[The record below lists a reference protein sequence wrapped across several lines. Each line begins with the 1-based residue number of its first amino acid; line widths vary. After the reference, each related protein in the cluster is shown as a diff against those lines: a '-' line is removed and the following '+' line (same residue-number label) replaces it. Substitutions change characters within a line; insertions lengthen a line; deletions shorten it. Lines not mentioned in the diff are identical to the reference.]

1 MTDTS
6 TVDLY
11 YDPYDV
17 AIDDDPYPVWKRM
30 REEAPL
36 YFNEKYNFYALSRY
50 EDVARE
56 LPNWETYR
64 SGRGTTADILFNN
77 VQVPPGIL
85 LFEDPPLH
93 DLHRRL
99 LSRVFTP
106 RRMLA
111 VESLVRE
118 FCVRELD
125 PLVGAGGFDFIAD
138 LGAMM
143 PMRTIGYLL
152 GIPEED
158 QAKIRDR
165 NGTFIEMGEDSKPG
179 EIDQKIFEN
188 AIVMFAEYIEWRAN
202 HPSDDL
208 MTELLRAEID
218 EPDGTRRPLSRT
230 EVLAYTAMIAGA
242 GNETTARL
250 IGFMGQLLS
259 DHPDQRRE
267 LVADPSLIP
276 GAIEE
281 TLRYEP
287 RRPCRAATWPATPS
301 TTAASCP
308 RARSCCCSTVPPTAT
323 RVGLPIRTAT
333 TSTGKR
339 AATSA
344 SGRACTS
351 AWARRWPGWR
361 RGSPSRRSSNAGP
374 TGTSTT
380 PTPSGRT
387 PRACGGGRACPCSP
401 DSHPVTTL
409 SSTRTAPPG
418 SLPSVCSATSPPW
431 AVRRTIW
438 AS

>member
-1 MTDTS
+1 MAGTS
-6 TVDLY
+6 TIDLY
-11 YDPYDV
+11 YDPFDSD
-17 AIDDDPYPVWKRM
+17 IDDNPYPVWKRM

-36 YFNEKYNFYALSRY
+36 YYNEKYNFYALSRY
-50 EDVARE
+50 DDVARE
-56 LPNWETYR
+56 LPNWQTYR
-64 SGRGTTADILFNN
+64 SGRGTTADILFANIE
-77 VQVPPGIL
+77 VPPGIL

-111 VESLVRE
+111 VEDLVRG

-125 PLVGAGGFDFIAD
+125 PLVGSGGFDFIAD

-152 GIPEED
+152 GIPEQD

-165 NGTFIEMGEDSKPG
+165 GGAYIELSEERDPAAVNAKL
-179 EIDQKIFEN
+179 FEES
-188 AIVMFAEYIEWRAN
+188 IVVFAEYIEWRAD

-208 MTELLRAEID
+208 MTDLLRAEIE

-276 GAIEE
+276 GAVEE

-287 RRPCRAATWPATPS
+287 PSPVQARYVAQDAELYGRVVPEGSYMLLLNGSANRDDRRFTDPDRYDIHRGGGHLSFGQGLHFCLGSALARMEGRVALEEVLKRWPDWEVDYASAQRAH
-301 TTAASCP
+301 TASV
-308 RARSCCCSTVPPTAT
+308 R
-323 RVGLPIRTAT
+323 G
-333 TSTGKR
+333 
-339 AATSA
+339 
-344 SGRACTS
+344 
-351 AWARRWPGWR
+351 WARLPV
-361 RGSPSRRSSNAGP
+361 A
-374 TGTSTT
+374 TG
-380 PTPSGRT
+380 
-387 PRACGGGRACPCSP
+387 
-401 DSHPVTTL
+401 
-409 SSTRTAPPG
+409 
-418 SLPSVCSATSPPW
+418 
-431 AVRRTIW
+431 
-438 AS
+438 

>member
-1 MTDTS
+1 MTGTS
-6 TVDLY
+6 TIDLY
-11 YDPYDV
+11 YDPFDSG
-17 AIDDDPYPVWKRM
+17 IDDNPYPVWKRM

-36 YFNEKYNFYALSRY
+36 YYNEKYNFYALSRY

-56 LPNWETYR
+56 LHNWQTYR
-64 SGRGTTADILFNN
+64 SGRGTTADILFANIE
-77 VQVPPGIL
+77 VPPGIL

-111 VESLVRE
+111 VEDLVRG

-125 PLVGAGGFDFIAD
+125 PLIGAGGFDFIAD

-152 GIPEED
+152 GIPEQD
-158 QAKIRDR
+158 QATIRDR
-165 NGTFIEMGEDSKPG
+165 GGVYIELSDERDPAAVNAKL
-179 EIDQKIFEN
+179 FEES
-188 AIVMFAEYIEWRAN
+188 IVVFAEYIEWRAD

-208 MTELLRAEID
+208 MTDLLQAEIE

-276 GAIEE
+276 GAVEE
-281 TLRYEP
+281 TLRYEAP
-287 RRPCRAATWPATPS
+287 SPVQARYAAEDAELYGRVVPEGSYMLLLNGSANRDDRRFADSDRYDIHREGGHLSFGQGLHFCLGSALARMEGRVALEEVLERWPDWEVDYANAQRAH
-301 TTAASCP
+301 TASV
-308 RARSCCCSTVPPTAT
+308 R
-323 RVGLPIRTAT
+323 G
-333 TSTGKR
+333 
-339 AATSA
+339 
-344 SGRACTS
+344 
-351 AWARRWPGWR
+351 WARLPVV
-361 RGSPSRRSSNAGP
+361 
-374 TGTSTT
+374 TG
-380 PTPSGRT
+380 
-387 PRACGGGRACPCSP
+387 
-401 DSHPVTTL
+401 
-409 SSTRTAPPG
+409 
-418 SLPSVCSATSPPW
+418 
-431 AVRRTIW
+431 
-438 AS
+438 

>member
-1 MTDTS
+1 MTGTRAIE
-6 TVDLY
+6 LY
-11 YDPYDV
+11 YDPFDPE
-17 AIDDDPYPVWKRM
+17 IDDNPYPVWKRM

-36 YFNEKYNFYALSRY
+36 YYNEKYNFFALSRY
-50 EDVARE
+50 DDVARE
-56 LPNWETYR
+56 LPNWQTYR
-64 SGRGTTADILFNN
+64 SGRGTTADILFANIE
-77 VQVPPGIL
+77 VPPGIL

-93 DLHRRL
+93 DLHRKL

-111 VESLVRE
+111 VEDLVRG

-158 QAKIRDR
+158 QEKIRDR
-165 NGTFIEMGEDSKPG
+165 SVANIALSDDSDPAAVDANVFANS
-179 EIDQKIFEN
+179 I
-188 AIVMFAEYIEWRAN
+188 ALFAEYIEWRAS

-230 EVLAYTAMIAGA
+230 EVLSYTAMIAGA

-287 RRPCRAATWPATPS
+287 PS
-301 TTAASCP
+301 PVQARYVARDAEHYGRVVPEGSFMLLLNASANRDESHFADP
-308 RARSCCCSTVPPTAT
+308 DRYD
-323 RVGLPIRTAT
+323 IH
-333 TSTGKR
+333 
-339 AATSA
+339 
-344 SGRACTS
+344 
-351 AWARRWPGWR
+351 R
-361 RGSPSRRSSNAGP
+361 RGSHLSFGQGLHFCLGSALARLEARVAFEEVLKRWPDWEVDYANAQ
-374 TGTSTT
+374 
-380 PTPSGRT
+380 
-387 PRACGGGRACPCSP
+387 RAHTASVRGWARL
-401 DSHPVTTL
+401 PVV
-409 SSTRTAPPG
+409 TA
-418 SLPSVCSATSPPW
+418 
-431 AVRRTIW
+431 
-438 AS
+438 

>member
-1 MTDTS
+1 MAGTS
-6 TVDLY
+6 TIDLY
-11 YDPYDV
+11 YDPFDSD
-17 AIDDDPYPVWKRM
+17 IDDNPYPVWKRM

-36 YFNEKYNFYALSRY
+36 YYNEKYNFYALSRY
-50 EDVARE
+50 DDVARE
-56 LPNWETYR
+56 LPNWQTYR
-64 SGRGTTADILFNN
+64 SGRGTTADILFANIE
-77 VQVPPGIL
+77 VPPGIL

-111 VESLVRE
+111 VEDLVRG

-125 PLVGAGGFDFIAD
+125 PLVGSGGFDFIAD

-152 GIPEED
+152 GIPEQD

-165 NGTFIEMGEDSKPG
+165 GGAYIELSEERDPAAVNAKL
-179 EIDQKIFEN
+179 FEES
-188 AIVMFAEYIEWRAN
+188 IVVFAEYIEWRAN

-208 MTELLRAEID
+208 MTDLLRAEIE

-276 GAIEE
+276 GAVEE

-287 RRPCRAATWPATPS
+287 PSPVQARYVAQDAELYGRVVPEGSYMLLLNGSANRDDRRFTDPDRYDIHRGGGHLSFGQGLHFCLGSALARMEGRVALEEVLKRWPDWEVDYASAQRAH
-301 TTAASCP
+301 TASV
-308 RARSCCCSTVPPTAT
+308 R
-323 RVGLPIRTAT
+323 G
-333 TSTGKR
+333 
-339 AATSA
+339 
-344 SGRACTS
+344 
-351 AWARRWPGWR
+351 WARLPV
-361 RGSPSRRSSNAGP
+361 A
-374 TGTSTT
+374 TG
-380 PTPSGRT
+380 
-387 PRACGGGRACPCSP
+387 
-401 DSHPVTTL
+401 
-409 SSTRTAPPG
+409 
-418 SLPSVCSATSPPW
+418 
-431 AVRRTIW
+431 
-438 AS
+438 